1 MQIELGA
8 FSIDKVLLLFR
19 AKLFPLVQRK
29 KRKKESDVS
38 QLCPNLY
45 DLMDCSLPGFSVHG
59 IYQVRVLE

>member
-29 KRKKESDVS
+29 KRKKV
-38 QLCPNLY
+38 
-45 DLMDCSLPGFSVHG
+45 MSLSCVRIFTTSWTVAYQASLSMGFT
-59 IYQVRVLE
+59 R